1 MQEEV
6 SDMSLTVNTIMQLPV
21 MKGCEVK
28 AGKHALEQKQIEWVS
43 VIELPVENFVRK
55 NEFVLSTGIGC
66 EDNPN
71 LLESFVQDVIQSR
84 ASVLGFAT
92 GRYIYSIPDRILKK
106 ANQNDLIIIDVPW
119 EVRFTDIWQSVMD
132 KITEVKQKELQKVED
147 ARQELINCVLKDKG
161 LEDIAHTLY
170 KHIKIPV
177 AITDA
182 EKRWRAYKFFN
193 KDILESYRLEVQES
207 HLQPIPLSD
216 IKFQEHPLYYHMKEY
231 RFYKER
237 FFQLQILNNHK
248 VQGYI
253 VFQPSDNKE
262 LTWSVMNVLEH
273 AVTACALYFVK
284 ENAIELT
291 EIRLKDNFVLNL
303 AKNKMKVDHQLLTK
317 AHLLNYDLNLPYVCI
332 VGEIRHKELGSD
344 KHDTLDN
351 PYHSSLRSFNYY
363 IQKEITYAGQLFER
377 KTMTTF
383 EKGEVILYLQA
394 EDSSYHDVANQFLD
408 TIERRLSQLLS
419 DIDISWGIALQ
430 KESTYPFYESYEKAK
445 TALEI
450 GLLHD
455 GPGNRTFYS
464 DTRINRLLMTI
475 SQEENIHEIVK
486 DTLKPLLEYD
496 KKRQTDL
503 IFTFKTY
510 NKYKGNVSQTA
521 RELNLHRQSLLHR
534 LRKIEALTHLSLID
548 ADDSF
553 LLELSVRLWML
564 NKIK

>member
-1 MQEEV
+1 MG
-6 SDMSLTVNTIMQLPV
+6 LTVNTIMQLPV
-21 MKGCEVK
+21 MKSCEVK
-28 AGKHALEQKQIEWVS
+28 AGKDLQEHKTIEWVS
-43 VIELPVENFVRK
+43 VIEIPVENFVRK

-66 EDNPN
+66 EDNLN
-71 LLESFVQDVIQSR
+71 LLESFVQDVIQSG

-92 GRYIYSIPDRILKK
+92 GRYIYNIPDRILKK

-132 KITEVKQKELQKVED
+132 KITEVKQKERQKVED
-147 ARQELINCVLKDKG
+147 ARQELINCVLEDKG

-177 AITDA
+177 AITDS
-182 EKRWRAYKFFN
+182 EKRWRALKFFN
-193 KDILESYRLEVQES
+193 KNILESYSLEVEES

-216 IKFQEHPLYYHMKEY
+216 MKFQEHPLYYHMKEY
-231 RFYKER
+231 KFYKDR

-262 LTWSVMNVLEH
+262 LTWFVMNVLEH
-273 AVTACALYFVK
+273 ALTACALYFVK
-284 ENAIELT
+284 ENAIEIT

-317 AHLLNYDLNLPYVCI
+317 AHLLGYDLNLPYVCI
-332 VGEIRHKELGSD
+332 VGEIRHKDLGSD

-363 IQKEITYAGQLFER
+363 IQKEITYAGRLFKR

-383 EKGEVILYLQA
+383 EKGEVILYLQV
-394 EDSSYHDVANQFLD
+394 EDPSYHDLANQFLD

-450 GLLHD
+450 GLQHD

-464 DTRINRLLMTI
+464 DTRINRLLMAI

-534 LRKIEALTHLSLID
+534 LRKIESLTHLSLID

>member
-1 MQEEV
+1 MG
-6 SDMSLTVNTIMQLPV
+6 LTVSTIMQLPV
-21 MKGCEVK
+21 MKDCEVK
-28 AGKHALEQKQIEWVS
+28 TGEHLLERKSIEWVS
-43 VIELPVENFVRK
+43 VMELPVENFVRK
-55 NEFVLSTGIGC
+55 NELVLSTGVGC

-71 LLESFVQDVIQSR
+71 LLEAFVQDIIQSG
-84 ASVLGFAT
+84 ASALGFAT
-92 GRYIYSIPDRILKK
+92 GRYIYNIPDRILKK
-106 ANQNDLIIIDVPW
+106 ATQNDLIIVDVPW
-119 EVRFTDIWQSVMD
+119 DVRFTDIWQSVMD
-132 KITEVKQKELQKVED
+132 KITEVKQKEHQKVED

-182 EKRWRAYKFFN
+182 EKRWRAFKFFN
-193 KDILESYRLEVQES
+193 KDILESYSLEVQES

-231 RFYKER
+231 RFYKDR

-262 LTWSVMNVLEH
+262 LTWFVMNVLEH
-273 AVTACALYFVK
+273 ALTACALYFVK

-317 AHLLNYDLNLPYVCI
+317 AQLLRYNLNLPYACI
-332 VGEIRHKELGSD
+332 VGEIKHKDLGLN

-351 PYHSSLRSFNYY
+351 PYHSSLRSLNYY
-363 IQKEITYAGQLFER
+363 IQKEITYAGRLFDR
-377 KTMTTF
+377 KTMTSF
-383 EKGEVILYLQA
+383 EKGEVILYLQV
-394 EDSSYHDVANQFLD
+394 ESPTYQDIANQFLD

-419 DIDISWGIALQ
+419 DIDIFWGIALQ

-450 GLLHD
+450 GLHHAD
-455 GPGNRTFYS
+455 TGNRTFYS
-464 DTRINRLLMTI
+464 DTRINRLLMAI
-475 SQEENIHEIVK
+475 SQEEDIHEIVK
-486 DTLKPLLEYD
+486 DTLKPLIEYD
-496 KKRQTDL
+496 KKRQADL
-503 IFTFKTY
+503 VFTFKTY

-521 RELNLHRQSLLHR
+521 RELNLHRQSLLYR
-534 LRKIEALTHLSLID
+534 LRKIESLTHLSLID